1 MTVFILDD
9 VNKTLGNIF
18 KARDV
23 YDRFLRILSDIGD
36 ESFDSSASSTIND
49 SISSARSWNE
59 NGYEPTDTIDMCQN
73 TANKII
79 RALRKDTEY
88 CEQQHEKCK
97 GKNGWQTAGAVG
109 MGILGAV
116 TLFTI
121 PILGIAAA
129 GAAGAMGGDAKDTVE
144 KSKQHL
150 SYVSDRNSRFI
161 SRLQSFISSL

>member
-1 MTVFILDD
+1 
-9 VNKTLGNIF
+9 
-18 KARDV
+18 
-23 YDRFLRILSDIGD
+23 
-36 ESFDSSASSTIND
+36 
-49 SISSARSWNE
+49 
-59 NGYEPTDTIDMCQN
+59 
-73 TANKII
+73 
-79 RALRKDTEY
+79 
-88 CEQQHEKCK
+88 
-97 GKNGWQTAGAVG
+97 